1 MKKLLLLILLTFFS
15 SNSVGGVCGPILTFP
30 KVITQIDSYRIII
43 TEHLCSAQAYVGMYY
58 YSGQV
63 VDKKNNIIVGSV
75 GISDGENDWLS
86 IVDTPEG
93 FPFLTIHSYLQGNSA
108 MYHQYDLYSTSPV
121 FKKIGVIQSPLNKYQ
136 VNNRNGSE
144 HEVDGFYK
152 DSNGNF
158 LIDRLTDEGTFFKN
172 LGEGPPSWSSNVE
185 TVKIVDGALVSMGL
199 RPYLR
204 RNYQRLYSLP
214 EIWKFNKKNLSIVRF
229 VYEFNTWKWWSRD
242 NFKKFSE
249 RFKIGRYS
257 FKFYTYFQQ
266 NFGKYFGREINLAG
280 TRKGKEEV

>member
-136 VNNRNGSE
+136 ANNRNSSE
-144 HEVDGFYK
+144 HEADGFYK
-152 DSNGNF
+152 DSNGDF

-266 NFGKYFGREINLAG
+266 NFGKYFGRKINLAG
-280 TRKGKEEV
+280 TKKGKEEV

>member
-121 FKKIGVIQSPLNKYQ
+121 FKKIGVIRSPLNKYQ
-136 VNNRNGSE
+136 ANNRNGSE
-144 HEVDGFYK
+144 QEVDGFYK

-199 RPYLR
+199 SPYLR

-214 EIWKFNKKNLSIVRF
+214 VIWKFNKKNLSIVRF

-257 FKFYTYFQQ
+257 FKSYTYFQQ
-266 NFGKYFGREINLAG
+266 NFGKYFGRKINLAG
-280 TRKGKEEV
+280 TKKGKEEV